1 MRSRKAD
8 IQDCLIGAADPHTC
22 ASVLSPMTKQME
34 SRMLDFPVPL
44 SPVMALKQGSKLG
57 SVTREAYDLKPS
69 MVISSMYIP
78 KVQCLIAVLWVP
90 GPLAQSGFI
99 YLCLQI
105 LKNRRCVCVN
115 RALLA
120 RAGGRQVQTL
130 DQSAEY
136 KRWLSIVNSKWIQI
150 SLSYS
155 NSDCACSTPRPSCI
169 CSQQNLAWFD
179 THYVDMFKTL
189 PRASARC
196 VPCPSRQCLLGSS
209 ARIPNTIA
217 QRHCRAGPDSAVT
230 AMTLLDKAQ
239 IFSAYTQSGD
249 ASQFSAVVDK
259 DVVWR

>member
-1 MRSRKAD
+1 
-8 IQDCLIGAADPHTC
+8 
-22 ASVLSPMTKQME
+22 
-34 SRMLDFPVPL
+34 MLDFPVPL

-78 KVQCLIAVLWVP
+78 KVQFLIAVLWVP

-99 YLCLQI
+99 RFCLLI
-105 LKNRRCVCVN
+105 LEHSMVHVLEWRSVRQE
-115 RALLA
+115 
-120 RAGGRQVQTL
+120 RAGDRYKLWTKARNTSAGCRL
-130 DQSAEY
+130 SIQSAF
-136 KRWLSIVNSKWIQI
+136 KSASG
-150 SLSYS
+150 YS
-155 NSDCACSTPRPSCI
+155 NSDCARPTPRSSCI
-169 CSQQNLAWFD
+169 CMQQNPACFD
-179 THYVDMFKTL
+179 THYVNMFKTL

-217 QRHCRAGPDSAVT
+217 QRQCRAGTDPSVT